1 MIPLTSDAQFE
12 CECEGADL
20 FRWTCVYCRLQCYS
34 SPLLQLIGGGKVMLD
49 HPMIPEQYKMTVD
62 ATEGAQLDTIAKL
75 EENIR
80 E

>member
-1 MIPLTSDAQFE
+1 
-12 CECEGADL
+12 
-20 FRWTCVYCRLQCYS
+20 
-34 SPLLQLIGGGKVMLD
+34 MLD